1 MAALYFFL
9 TISAFLSAAIVHK
22 LGMYRCLVWGSLLTF
37 VFTAVNILPALHGA
51 YPDSHNIL
59 IGIPFIEAML
69 MIAAILNGLG
79 GGILWCSLGKYISA
93 CATEETKGYYFGV
106 FWFFYMGSQ
115 VVGSLLGAF
124 ILSEGLTQV
133 VLFAVLALFGLI
145 ATFGMLY
152 TRQPLAYKQKP
163 LTTSVLLPRRVLNE
177 SQTTSDS

>member
-1 MAALYFFL
+1 
-9 TISAFLSAAIVHK
+9 
-22 LGMYRCLVWGSLLTF
+22 
-37 VFTAVNILPALHGA
+37 
-51 YPDSHNIL
+51 
-59 IGIPFIEAML
+59 

-124 ILSEGLTQV
+124 ILSEGLTQI

-177 SQTTSDS
+177 SQTTSDSERLITTISSQQPLPPVKTFRETFNGTMKMMVASEFRFFLGQCLWTGVTIAYYSGLINPILVSG